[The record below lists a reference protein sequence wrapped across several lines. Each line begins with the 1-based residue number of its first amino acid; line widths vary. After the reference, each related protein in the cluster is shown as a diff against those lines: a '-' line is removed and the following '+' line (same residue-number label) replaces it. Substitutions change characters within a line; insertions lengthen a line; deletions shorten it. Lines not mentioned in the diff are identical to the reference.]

1 MCVITEAVLQADA
14 VLKEGGR
21 DDIVSLR
28 PLHHGP
34 TRHTESTPASR
45 TVERL
50 PDGHLNGSPSVER
63 EEGKEG
69 VDFNLPTDQYDPCL
83 SLAGFM
89 EGLLLKEIHWPL
101 SAYFPPETEHC
112 NHSVSFRS
120 GSLAKTLSFLLSR
133 YDLLLTSPCQ
143 QFEFSALVLLPS
155 QKRQFS
161 SFLHPADITFMT
173 FHPLGSS
180 FSFSNVCN
188 FKERFP

>member
-1 MCVITEAVLQADA
+1 MAAHQY
-14 VLKEGGR
+14 
-21 DDIVSLR
+21 
-28 PLHHGP
+28 
-34 TRHTESTPASR
+34 
-45 TVERL
+45 
-50 PDGHLNGSPSVER
+50 R

-120 GSLAKTLSFLLSR
+120 GSLAKKLSFLLSR

-143 QFEFSALVLLPS
+143 QSEFSALVLLPP
-155 QKRQFS
+155 QKKAVFII
-161 SFLHPADITFMT
+161 FGL
-173 FHPLGSS
+173 
-180 FSFSNVCN
+180 C
-188 FKERFP
+188 